1 MFETFVNKNQ
11 NSFQRDFPPSTRAN
25 FNEEKRNI
33 KQISSPRSETSTE
46 LAGTCS
52 KSKMLKKSSGWSR
65 LLKRNVLG
73 YLSISLLNYT
83 IFRYVKCLKHFS
95 MKIACQKILPTE
107 ISWPVLERTGT
118 TRNGVSNEFPR
129 EETKHQWIFSIP
141 TKLLEK
147 SSSWDRL
154 FLRETGRRADKT
166 FIYITCSQAG
176 EASYKIAERNK
187 RGASKGTHGS
197 TRPAASPTSP
207 LNRLVQVVAPG
218 LKC

>member
-1 MFETFVNKNQ
+1 MKCFKHLSIKIKIPFKEISCRVLE
-11 NSFQRDFPPSTRAN
+11 RISTR
-25 FNEEKRNI
+25 RSG
-33 KQISSPRSETSTE
+33 ISNKFLRPEAKHRRSYP
-46 LAGTCS
+46 APAQNQKCS
-52 KSKMLKKSSGWSR
+52 KNRPVEAGCWKEMSSDIYRYLYWIIQFFVT
-65 LLKRNVLG
+65 RNVWN
-73 YLSISLLNYT
+73 I
-83 IFRYVKCLKHFS
+83 
-95 MKIACQKILPTE
+95 CQWNWKLQTE
-107 ISWPVLERTGT
+107 ISWRILERTST

-129 EETKHQWIFSIP
+129 QETKHQRILSIP

-154 FLRETGRRADKT
+154 FLRETGRCADKT

-218 LKC
+218 LKR